1 MRPFPI
7 ETKDDGSTGTILFWS
22 IAASV
27 LVIGFLL
34 WLIYLKQ
41 TPGGGSSMASDSV
54 LPAVNALLN
63 ALSACSLVTGFIFIR
78 RGQVNIHRRF
88 MLGALFF
95 SALFLISYIA
105 YHSTHGDTPFRGT
118 GGIRPIYFFILI
130 SHILLTVIALPVI
143 LTTLF
148 LALTGRF
155 NAHRRIARIT
165 LPAWLYVSVTGV
177 VIFLMLRFFN

>member
-1 MRPFPI
+1 MNPFPI
-7 ETKDDGSTGTILFWS
+7 ETKEGVNNKTVLLWSILFS
-22 IAASV
+22 AS
-27 LVIGFLL
+27 VIGFLL
-34 WLIYLKQ
+34 WLIYFKE
-41 TPGGGSSMASDSV
+41 TPDRVAASSSV

-63 ALSACSLVTGFIFIR
+63 ALSACSLIAGFIFIK
-78 RGQVNIHRRF
+78 RGRINIHRSF

-118 GGIRPIYFFILI
+118 GIVRPIYFFILI

-148 LALTGRF
+148 FALTGRF
-155 NAHRRIARIT
+155 AAHRRIARIT

-177 VIFLMLRFFN
+177 IIFFMLRTFG